1 MAKST
6 PKSKA
11 STVEFANESE
21 RKFAELLDFYNIAWE
36 YEAHTFPLEVDEEG
50 NVLEAF
56 TPDFYLPEE
65 DLYVELTTIK
75 QPYVTKKHKKI
86 RKFRERYP
94 HVKLKLLNKRDYTNL
109 AAKYGWEP
117 V

>member
-1 MAKST
+1 VTKAKSD
-6 PKSKA
+6 
-11 STVEFANESE
+11 TVQFVTESE
-21 RKFAELLDFYNIAWE
+21 RQFAEILDFYNIPWT
-36 YEAHTFPLEVDEEG
+36 YESRTFTLEEDEDG

-65 DLYVELTTIK
+65 DLYVEITTIK
-75 QPYVTKKHKKI
+75 QSYATKKHKKI

-94 HVKLKLLNKRDYTNL
+94 YIKLKLLNKRDYTNL
-109 AAKYGWEP
+109 AAKYGLEP